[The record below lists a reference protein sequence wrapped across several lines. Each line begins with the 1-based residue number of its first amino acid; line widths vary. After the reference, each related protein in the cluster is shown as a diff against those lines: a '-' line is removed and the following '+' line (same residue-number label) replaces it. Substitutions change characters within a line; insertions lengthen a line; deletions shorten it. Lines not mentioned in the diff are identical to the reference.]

1 MYYLIE
7 MSYMFN
13 GIKMFI
19 DVAWQEQAITQTNVD
34 FLMIPLAD
42 TQFPEI
48 LFKINEFS
56 LT

>member
-1 MYYLIE
+1 

-48 LFKINEFS
+48 FYKINKFS
-56 LT
+56 LK